1 MTVSKKL
8 VEVSAADLSQLL
20 QQGMQG
26 NGAGFALLAR
36 RMVSKIK
43 KADPEAAQVLVS
55 ALDTQE
61 VTRGVL
67 PPVDVDSRMNLLRE
81 ERSVVLEFE
90 PLWPTDIRKQL
101 ELVLAERRAAL
112 KLIGAGLQPIK
123 TAMFKGPPGV
133 GKTMA
138 ARWLA
143 RELKLPL
150 LTLDLASVMSSL
162 LGKTGSNLKATID
175 YGSSFPCVLLL
186 DEFDAVAKR
195 RDDDRDVGELK
206 RLVTVL
212 LQAFDQ
218 WPSSSLLVA
227 ATNHPE
233 LLDPAVWRRFDVQ
246 LDFAA
251 PAIDEISALLRHEG
265 LSDSF
270 VSRIAPLLAG
280 ASYAD
285 IRRKLLS
292 ARKVGLLHDLP
303 FEQVLLEQNESKP
316 QSLRAEE
323 VRRLR
328 QAGMSQRKIADSLG
342 ISHPTVNRILKSLEK
357 ENYGYQEPSA

>member
-1 MTVSKKL
+1 MTVSQKF
-8 VEVSAADLSQLL
+8 VEVSANDLRQLL
-20 QQGMQG
+20 QQGMLG

-36 RMVSKIK
+36 RMLSKITK
-43 KADPEAAQVLVS
+43 TDSEAAQVLMT
-55 ALDTQE
+55 ALDAQV
-61 VTRGVL
+61 VTRSVL

-101 ELVLAERRAAL
+101 ELVLAERRAAI

-143 RELKLPL
+143 RELNLPL

-246 LDFAA
+246 LDFAK
-251 PAIDEISALLRHEG
+251 PTVDEIRALLRHER

-270 VSRIAPLLAG
+270 VLRAAPLLVG

-292 ARKVGLLHDLP
+292 ARKFGVLHDRP
-303 FEQVLLEQNESKP
+303 FEQVLLEQNISKP
-316 QSLRAEE
+316 QILRTEE

-328 QAGMSQRKIADSLG
+328 QEGMSQRKIANLLG
-342 ISHPTVNRILKSLEK
+342 ISHPTVNRILKSMER
-357 ENYGYQEPSA
+357 ESHGHQEPPA

>member
-1 MTVSKKL
+1 MTISSKL
-8 VEVSAADLSQLL
+8 VGVPTSDLSHLL
-20 QQGMQG
+20 KQGMQG

-43 KADPEAAQVLVS
+43 KTDPDAAQVLAN
-55 ALDTQE
+55 ALSTQD
-61 VTRGVL
+61 VTRSVL
-67 PPVDVDSRMNLLRE
+67 PPVDVDSRMSLLRE
-81 ERSVVLEFE
+81 EQLVVLEFE
-90 PLWPTDIRKQL
+90 PLWPADIRGQL
-101 ELVLAERRAAL
+101 ESILAERRAVL
-112 KLIGAGLQPIK
+112 KLIEAGLQPIK

-143 RELKLPL
+143 RELNLPL

-218 WPSSSLLVA
+218 WPSGSLLVA

-246 LDFAA
+246 LDFTN
-251 PAIDEISALLRHEG
+251 PAVDEIGELLRHEG
-265 LSDSF
+265 LSDAS
-270 VSRIAPLLAG
+270 VLQVAPWLVG
-280 ASYAD
+280 ASYAE

-292 ARKVGLLHDLP
+292 ARKNSLLCDRP
-303 FEQVLLEQNESKP
+303 FEKVLLEHSVVRPQN
-316 QSLRAEE
+316 LRNEE

-328 QAGMSQRKIADSLG
+328 QAGMSQRKIAEALG
-342 ISHPTVNRILKSLEK
+342 ISHPTVNRILKNLET
-357 ENYGYQEPSA
+357 EHHE